1 MKNKRRK
8 IEIIREMLV
17 GVREESE
24 VSQSVLDYY
33 EEMRFCLGLLLKG
46 YSQQTIIS
54 LMEEE
59 RGIKYSTAWRLI
71 RETEDVFGSQTEVD
85 KRVKRLIASEMA
97 QRSYE
102 VAEGKGNSRAMTA
115 ATNAFI
121 KTWGLDRD
129 DPDLPDFSK
138 LDTPANILVID
149 DRVASKLNALP
160 EGGSI
165 DLNNLIDE
173 VAEDIEH
180 EELNT
185 EPAGPDQSGD

>member
-1 MKNKRRK
+1 
-8 IEIIREMLV
+8 MLV

-24 VSQSVLDYY
+24 ISQSVLDYY
-33 EEMRFCLGLLLKG
+33 EEMRFCMGLLLKG
-46 YSQQTIIS
+46 YSQQTIIN
-54 LMEEE
+54 LLEEE
-59 RGIKYSTAWRLI
+59 RNIKYSTAWRLI

-121 KTWGLDRD
+121 KAWGLDRD

-149 DRVASKLNALP
+149 EQVVSKLQALP
-160 EGGSI
+160 EGGSV
-165 DLNNLIDE
+165 DLNNLLDE
-173 VAEDIEH
+173 LAEDIDH
-180 EELNT
+180 EDVST
-185 EPAGPDQSGD
+185 ATAQRSDQSGD